1 MALTTTT
8 LSIITPNGKNI
19 LLSLAV
25 EKLCCVVI
33 MTAIRSNVIMLGDI
47 NLNVIMNIVIMVS
60 VIMMSVIIMTSAELN
75 AVFIYLI

>member
-1 MALTTTT
+1 
-8 LSIITPNGKNI
+8 
-19 LLSLAV
+19 
-25 EKLCCVVI
+25 